1 MQCTDK
7 IDDST
12 KSIRGRFIIQE
23 IVDSKSKSSFAST
36 FTIDNIQ
43 NNPGD
48 STKKRRNSLNNSK
61 FKLNSKCSTK
71 NLKEEFLVYD
81 YNLKVF
87 VDIDEIFGKYEN
99 TFNPQIIHKFYD
111 TKPRKQTLLLSSS
124 NESKNSSDK
133 ENETIGILKKGDVKR
148 IESISN
154 LPIQIINDFKDK
166 QEILSPYPKKKNTL
180 NFFPKKKL
188 CPPSRRF
195 LSMNDKKQILVEQR
209 VFSLMIESSLF
220 NVCSLSECQFTL

>member
-7 IDDST
+7 KDDST

-23 IVDSKSKSSFAST
+23 IVDSKSKSSIASN
-36 FTIDNIQ
+36 FNIEPIQ
-43 NNPGD
+43 NNPCD

-61 FKLNSKCSTK
+61 FKLNSKCS
-71 NLKEEFLVYD
+71 NNNSKEEFLVYD
-81 YNLKVF
+81 YNLKEF

-124 NESKNSSDK
+124 NGSKNSSDK
-133 ENETIGILKKGDVKR
+133 ETMGILKKGEVKR

-154 LPIQIINDFKDK
+154 LPLQIINDFKEN
-166 QEILSPYPKKKNTL
+166 QEISPPYPKKKNTL
-180 NFFPKKKL
+180 NFIPKRKL

-220 NVCSLSECQFTL
+220 NVCSLSECQFSL